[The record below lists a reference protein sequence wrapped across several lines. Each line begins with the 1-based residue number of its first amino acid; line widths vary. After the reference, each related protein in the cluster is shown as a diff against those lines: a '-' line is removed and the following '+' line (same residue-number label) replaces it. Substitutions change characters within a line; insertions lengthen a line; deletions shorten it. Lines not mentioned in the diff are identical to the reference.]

1 MTQTWLLFDSDDDS
15 DYHLP
20 VDELKL
26 EEKEMS
32 EESALFTEEE
42 IMQLHIVRQVVVV
55 GGRMFDDS
63 ISSDEDLTMDWTRT
77 SGE

>member
-26 EEKEMS
+26 EEKETS